1 MKLSNQMDLEKQ
13 HFIVVS
19 ATSSLV
25 ERSWILKQFHVFVK
39 GAISMEQRSEV
50 VAYKGLEELRI
61 FVIQKY
67 FSASI
72 SIRS

>member
-50 VAYKGLEELRI
+50 VAGGTENICHPETLQRFHQHQILKLR
-61 FVIQKY
+61 
-67 FSASI
+67 
-72 SIRS
+72 